1 MKFYDSDLA
10 SDNPIDIHS
19 DHEPP
24 KDKIKDKKLLKK
36 TELRRFHKIIMRVSN
51 IFSSSILNLIIY
63 FFSDRTKYP

>member
-10 SDNPIDIHS
+10 SDHPMDFHS

-36 TELRRFHKIIMRVSN
+36 TELRRFHKILMRVILFL
-51 IFSSSILNLIIY
+51 IFPPNSSYN
-63 FFSDRTKYP
+63 F